1 MTPNLKLELGYR
13 YLNLGESVTGTL
25 NCFCGATFSPLK
37 VKDLDSHDIKLGF
50 RWLLAPPP
58 PPIYD
63 APIIRKY

>member
-1 MTPNLKLELGYR
+1 MHV
-13 YLNLGESVTGTL
+13 SVARNGTL
-25 NCFCGATFSPLK
+25 NCFCGQTFSPLK